1 MSWTIDLS
9 HSEINFKV
17 RHMMISNVRGQ
28 FEQFSGSVNFDEAN
42 PVLTTV
48 DIQVEISSINTN
60 EEKRDA
66 HLRSADFFDAENY
79 PVMTFQSKKVEQVDE
94 NNARLIGD
102 LNIRGVSREITL
114 NVEYLGKAK
123 SPWGTTSAGFT
134 AAARINRK
142 DWDLTWNVAL
152 ETGGWLVGETIDIE
166 IALELVEVAEPV
178 MAVAA

>member
-28 FEQFSGSVNFDEAN
+28 FERFSGSVNFDEAN
-42 PVLTTV
+42 PALTTV

-66 HLRSADFFDAENY
+66 HLRSADFFDAENH

-94 NNARLIGD
+94 ANARLIGD
-102 LNIRGVSREITL
+102 LTIRGVSREITL

>member
-28 FEQFSGSVNFDEAN
+28 FERFSGSVNFDEAN
-42 PVLTTV
+42 PILTTV

-60 EEKRDA
+60 EEKRDT
-66 HLRSADFFDAENY
+66 HLRSADFFDAENH